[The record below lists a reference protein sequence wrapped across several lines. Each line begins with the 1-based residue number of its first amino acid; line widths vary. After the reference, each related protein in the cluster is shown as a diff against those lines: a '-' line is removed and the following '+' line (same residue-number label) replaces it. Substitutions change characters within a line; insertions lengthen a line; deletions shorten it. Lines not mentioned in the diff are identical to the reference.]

1 MEYKEALDNLIVGIG
16 KDYDN
21 WNGLNRD
28 WFANDESMKQ
38 IKEESS
44 VKFKKTLYVKPGRKF
59 DKVIHGTSVWGFV
72 AKKNGEHKGISLIPS
87 EVIPIENKNQKLKIP
102 HIGWNEVNFKQE
114 NPLFESMVSGKDF
127 YFVHSYLFICK
138 DSSNIIATTPYCGGF
153 VSAIR
158 KQNIFGVQFHP
169 EKSQKNGFILLKNFL
184 SLA

>member
-72 AKKNGEHKGISLIPS
+72 AKKNGEHKGIPYFTGD
-87 EVIPIENKNQKLKIP
+87 V
-102 HIGWNEVNFKQE
+102 FKAATWRA
-114 NPLFESMVSGKDF
+114 PAKHVRGSIF
-127 YFVHSYLFICK
+127 YDGSDWYQWTGPNYL
-138 DSSNIIATTPYCGGF
+138 
-153 VSAIR
+153 
-158 KQNIFGVQFHP
+158 
-169 EKSQKNGFILLKNFL
+169 
-184 SLA
+184 